1 MKDKDRHIV
10 GLDVGRD
17 DWTSECV
24 ARRNDDGTL
33 TILELNQWKRTIDLE
48 PARDGKPVKI
58 TIRRIYRDQVF
69 WRGIDEQ

>member
-33 TILELNQWKRTIDLE
+33 TIVELNHWKHTIDLE
-48 PARDGKPVKI
+48 PACKGRPVQI
-58 TIRRIYRDQVF
+58 TMKAD
-69 WRGIDEQ
+69 